1 MRLSLDIYPLEA
13 IRYAIG
19 QFKDLADIS
28 LQVSGNIALC
38 GFSRCAYDEEITG
51 REFENYLI
59 AYVNELGLSQCDKLG
74 KHF

>member
-1 MRLSLDIYPLEA
+1 MRFSLDIYPLDA
-13 IRYAIG
+13 IRYVMD

-28 LQVSGNIALC
+28 LQVSDNIAWC
-38 GFSRCAYDEEITG
+38 NFDQCAYDEEMTG

-59 AYVNELGLSQCDKLG
+59 AYVNEFGLSRYDKLE

>member
-1 MRLSLDIYPLEA
+1 MRFSLDIYPLEA
-13 IRYAIG
+13 IRYVMD

-28 LQVSGNIALC
+28 LRVSENIAWC
-38 GFSRCAYDEEITG
+38 NFDQCAYDEEITG